1 MVFRWA
7 LVFVLLLLLLLLS
20 LCAVLR
26 RPLNLGV
33 AGWDQCPGGGAVMLA
48 SVVQCQ
54 KCHTACLALYPTCCP
69 PNTHILP
76 YAALYPASYAWFP
89 PPQPSSSK
97 SYLTPCADTSFSAF
111 SPSYTGVWWHPTSY
125 PSFCTDILT
134 YPTLNPAPVSFPPS
148 YAHISPVPSAPS
160 QHTPITSPSP
170 LIPPPTLFTSAF
182 SCTPKTS
189 TMISHAP
196 PSPPLS
202 SMPPPL
208 PMTLGGRGVSLK
220 VLEPDGDTKMEWM
233 VMNMDHFFSPSIQL
247 GTYMKDKY
255 VVPPNCEA
263 KIKKIIH
270 RLNQDKARWH
280 FRRSLFMNKIISTNL
295 LPLLVHV
302 KEEKGLMEATVKV
315 LQELMTPVECLMPTE
330 TMSQNHEGKRII
342 YELETAIVNAKK
354 LFLDTQV
361 TKAIV
366 DLMSSVLQDSKILTL
381 PECELINQCLLLVRN
396 LLHVS
401 SIQTPQQRAATFP
414 GPTASV
420 ANSSAAATPNLPVS
434 AGQQTGANTS
444 VLTEDQIMWNLFA
457 QRFDNILIQLL
468 TCNQQHL
475 WNITMVQLV
484 SLMYRDQQQG
494 TIRKLI
500 NEWLESSLPESSE
513 DDENN
518 PMSSS
523 SSDAISTSDP
533 VSDSSERLSPVDGM
547 AKKNKKIH
555 KMSSLQEDSD
565 LASGNKNL
573 HNLDS
578 CPDSGFCRTGSNID
592 SSLDESV
599 SDNSYRML
607 ALEKQEKEGSS
618 KGTITAWYPGEAL
631 PRLDAAGQAIEE
643 APAEEKKGLDGKTC
657 GDGEASSPKD
667 MYKIKIIRECEENES
682 DQGGN
687 EGGSEAS
694 SPVPS
699 EEQQSPI
706 TLEDSKPT
714 DPHLME
720 FLPGA
725 EAEEEPEAEP
735 ESEPV
740 PETEVGAE
748 PVAQLE
754 AGAEVEAE
762 AEVRVG
768 AEEKNIMAPLDP
780 VLINKQGEESF
791 PMRETHSPMD
801 EEEEEEEEEVRQ
813 PVKWPPNVE
822 ESGFSG
828 DSSEKKPPPQL
839 PKLHKNKPLVGQK
852 RSRHTMSQKL
862 LSDTQENNESSNST
876 GSECD
881 EGPHAKRP
889 HHQKPH
895 KMLSKPRPAK
905 MLQKALQERNIKR
918 TKLIKRK
925 ESNSIKAKALLHHH
939 PTPEDISN
947 LLKEFTVD
955 FMINGYSNLLQ
966 GLRLQV
972 MMPYQIDLDK
982 SHLLWL
988 ITYFLRFAVELDLE
1002 LSQICPVLCMD
1013 VACYL
1018 VYEGVVMQEELEQ
1031 AVRAGENNLLPHV
1044 RRLHLVVTALREFFV
1059 AFEIC
1064 LKREQSLLD
1073 ASHLFHIREELG
1085 TLVEMRQLFVLLIRM
1100 YRPGV
1105 LNLNYLQDLIT
1116 TNHRFLITQEANAP
1130 SHSLQCS
1137 FNLFHHIK
1145 QFATMDIMRQYS
1157 RLLENFNMND
1167 ETVNDCI
1174 FTMMHHIA
1182 GDLRNVNVLL
1192 QPSIL
1197 KVFMRIW
1204 KEGFELCGDW
1214 ADLIEYVLRK
1224 CTRIRIKHPDK
1235 EKSKNSHKPMV
1246 EAPGIDLSNED
1257 FDQLYNLYLATTS
1270 EQDLMDKIKEIC
1282 CDDSIEEPIK
1292 KEVIQ
1297 KLLARGFITNSEC
1310 SKLCA
1315 EIPIASHT
1323 HTDPEPA
1330 IPQHSQV
1337 EPLVANKSEGDVSL
1351 ECDVMQ
1357 VSSDSE
1363 DSSDIP
1369 SNLAHTTQ
1377 VTKMSTEEVTEKLDG
1392 MGSLKLASPP
1402 HAERLKPK
1410 QEEKPVETQ
1419 APSSEKSMDATFL
1432 FNEDSYDWDD
1442 NTTVAFLIDKL
1453 REEGYGSQ
1461 VVWLQKQILEAC
1473 YAKIRFMGTDLPRP
1487 EPVAFHFTLS
1497 NQSIPLIPW
1506 TSEQEEAFSSPTFR
1520 QLLAEL
1526 GFHLPSDTGK
1536 LYPRIP
1542 HFWCP
1547 EVLYMVAKRLGD
1559 ITDSVLRVPLEQM
1572 QLLMQHVRQMAL
1584 TGAMRVEGVP
1594 LEESFVNKRASSVD
1608 YDDSSEEV
1616 SDCSMENN
1624 RSGNSSPVSSIEEK
1638 LMPLAEGEPARST
1651 SLT

>member
-1 MVFRWA
+1 M
-7 LVFVLLLLLLLLS
+7 LS
-20 LCAVLR
+20 
-26 RPLNLGV
+26 
-33 AGWDQCPGGGAVMLA
+33 
-48 SVVQCQ
+48 SVVQYQ
-54 KCHTACLALYPTCCP
+54 KCHSACIALSPTCCP
-69 PNTHILP
+69 TNTHILP
-76 YAALYPASYAWFP
+76 YSTPYPEYQWLP
-89 PPQPSSSK
+89 PSKQYPTPHTDPSF
-97 SYLTPCADTSFSAF
+97 TSFTST
-111 SPSYTGVWWHPTSY
+111 SDPSTCAGN
-125 PSFCTDILT
+125 LN
-134 YPTLNPAPVSFPPS
+134 YPTLNPVPVSLSGSYTHTLHLSSPPDP
-148 YAHISPVPSAPS
+148 SPPP
-160 QHTPITSPSP
+160 PSPSP
-170 LIPPPTLFTSAF
+170 STPAL
-182 SCTPKTS
+182 SCTSDTPA
-189 TMISHAP
+189 MISHPP
-196 PSPPLS
+196 PSPPPS
-202 SMPPPL
+202 AMPPPL
-208 PMTLGGRGVSLK
+208 PVTLGGRGVSLK
-220 VLEPDGDTKMEWM
+220 VFEPGGDTKMEWM
-233 VMNMDHFFSPSIQL
+233 VMNMDHFFAPSIQL

-255 VVPPNCEA
+255 VVPPNCEGCWWSYIMETNMYEFNETDIRNRKCCYSRVDEDSINMLSLAGHLHQVFLTTTYEARRRRRRGRGRKDLRRNYCQVWRCERRLARLAELQLTHQQA
-263 KIKKIIH
+263 KIKIIIH

-280 FRRSLFMNKIISTNL
+280 FRRSLFMNKIISKNL

-401 SIQTPQQRAATFP
+401 SIQTSQQRA
-414 GPTASV
+414 PTTST
-420 ANSSAAATPNLPVS
+420 ANNSMAATPNLPVS
-434 AGQQTGANTS
+434 AGQQTGANTT

-565 LASGNKNL
+565 LASGNKTL

-607 ALEKQEKEGSS
+607 TLEKQEKESGG
-618 KGTITAWYPGEAL
+618 KGTITAWYPGDAP
-631 PRLDAAGQAIEE
+631 PRLDAVGQAIEE
-643 APAEEKKGLDGKTC
+643 VSAEEKKGLDGKTC
-657 GDGEASSPKD
+657 REASSPKD
-667 MYKIKIIRECEENES
+667 MYKIKIIGECEENES

-720 FLPGA
+720 FMPGEE
-725 EAEEEPEAEP
+725 EAEEEAVE
-735 ESEPV
+735 
-740 PETEVGAE
+740 
-748 PVAQLE
+748 L
-754 AGAEVEAE
+754 EAE
-762 AEVRVG
+762 AGTGMGAEAKVRAA
-768 AEEKNIMAPLDP
+768 AEEKSIMTPLDP
-780 VLINKQGEESF
+780 VLISKQGEESF
-791 PMRETHSPMD
+791 PLREMHSPMD
-801 EEEEEEEEEVRQ
+801 EEEEDVRQ

-1002 LSQICPVLCMD
+1002 LSQICPVLCVD

-1073 ASHLFHIREELG
+1073 ANHLFHMREELG

-1116 TNHRFLITQEANAP
+1116 TNHRFLITQEPNAP
-1130 SHSLQCS
+1130 SHSLHCS
-1137 FNLFHHIK
+1137 FNLFNHIK

-1323 HTDPEPA
+1323 HTNPEPA
-1330 IPQHSQV
+1330 TAQHSQV

-1363 DSSDIP
+1363 DSSDVP

-1377 VTKMSTEEVTEKLDG
+1377 VNKMSTEEVTEKLDG

-1410 QEEKPVETQ
+1410 QEEKSVETQ
-1419 APSSEKSMDATFL
+1419 APLSEKSMDVTFL

-1453 REEGYGSQ
+1453 REEGHGSQ

-1559 ITDSVLRVPLEQM
+1559 ITDSESSAVVLSQLFQCYVPQ
-1572 QLLMQHVRQMAL
+1572 AL
-1584 TGAMRVEGVP
+1584 
-1594 LEESFVNKRASSVD
+1594 SF
-1608 YDDSSEEV
+1608 
-1616 SDCSMENN
+1616 
-1624 RSGNSSPVSSIEEK
+1624 
-1638 LMPLAEGEPARST
+1638 
-1651 SLT
+1651 

>member
-1 MVFRWA
+1 MVS
-7 LVFVLLLLLLLLS
+7 V
-20 LCAVLR
+20 AVCGACQCECVTLYR
-26 RPLNLGV
+26 TYGPPLPL
-33 AGWDQCPGGGAVMLA
+33 QP
-48 SVVQCQ
+48 
-54 KCHTACLALYPTCCP
+54 Y
-69 PNTHILP
+69 P
-76 YAALYPASYAWFP
+76 YALTASPHPIP
-89 PPQPSSSK
+89 PPPPPPPLLHSLRQPHSPPHPCSSCSSSSSSSSMPSSPTPPVPPPPLSPPPSSPSPPPPPPSSS
-97 SYLTPCADTSFSAF
+97 YFS
-111 SPSYTGVWWHPTSY
+111 SSS
-125 PSFCTDILT
+125 
-134 YPTLNPAPVSFPPS
+134 NVS
-148 YAHISPVPSAPS
+148 
-160 QHTPITSPSP
+160 
-170 LIPPPTLFTSAF
+170 
-182 SCTPKTS
+182 
-189 TMISHAP
+189 
-196 PSPPLS
+196 
-202 SMPPPL
+202 
-208 PMTLGGRGVSLK
+208 RGA
-220 VLEPDGDTKMEWM
+220 KMEWM
-233 VMNMDHFFSPSIQL
+233 VMSMDRFFAPAIQL
-247 GTYMKDKY
+247 GTYMGDKY
-255 VVPPNCEA
+255 VVPPNCQA
-263 KIKKIIH
+263 KIKEIIH
-270 RLNQDKARWH
+270 RLNQDKSRWH
-280 FRRSLFMNKIISTNL
+280 FRRSLFMNKIISKNL

-302 KEEKGLMEATVKV
+302 KEERGLMEATIKV
-315 LQELMTPVECLMPTE
+315 LQELMTPVECLMPAE

-366 DLMSSVLQDSKILTL
+366 DLMSSVLQQESKVLSL

-401 SIQTPQQRAATFP
+401 SIVIPHHTPSYT
-414 GPTASV
+414 GPPTSAS
-420 ANSSAAATPNLPVS
+420 AGSASTTSSLPVS
-434 AGQQTGANTS
+434 TGQQGGTNQS
-444 VLTEDQIMWNLFA
+444 VLTEDQILWNLFA

-500 NEWLESSLPESSE
+500 NEWLESSLAESSE

-547 AKKNKKIH
+547 AAKEEKIH
-555 KMSSLQEDSD
+555 SMSSHHEDSD
-565 LASGNKNL
+565 RTSGNKKL

-578 CPDSGFCRTGSNID
+578 CPDSGFCRSGSNID

-607 ALEKQEKEGSS
+607 RLEKQGTGGS
-618 KGTITAWYPGEAL
+618 GGRAMAGWYPGET
-631 PRLDAAGQAIEE
+631 AGLETATPMTGE
-643 APAEEKKGLDGKTC
+643 APGEKRVDSKTC
-657 GDGEASSPKD
+657 RDREANSPKNIYEMKSVGD
-667 MYKIKIIRECEENES
+667 SEENES
-682 DQGGN
+682 DRAGC
-687 EGGSEAS
+687 EGGSEGS

-706 TLEDSKPT
+706 PLDTKTS

-720 FLPGA
+720 FLAQAEPNAESRELDGKVRVEPKA
-725 EAEEEPEAEP
+725 EAERKDAVTPTEPILITKEDKEP
-735 ESEPV
+735 F
-740 PETEVGAE
+740 
-748 PVAQLE
+748 
-754 AGAEVEAE
+754 
-762 AEVRVG
+762 
-768 AEEKNIMAPLDP
+768 PLRDA
-780 VLINKQGEESF
+780 L
-791 PMRETHSPMD
+791 SPM
-801 EEEEEEEEEVRQ
+801 EEEEKPVGQ

-822 ESGFSG
+822 ESGSSG

-839 PKLHKNKPLVGQK
+839 PKLHKNKPLAGQK

-905 MLQKALQERNIKR
+905 MLQKALQERNVKR

-955 FMINGYSNLLQ
+955 FMMNGYSNLLQ

-972 MMPYQIDLDK
+972 MLPYQIDLDK

-1002 LSQICPVLCMD
+1002 LSQICPVLCVD

-1018 VYEGVVMQEELEQ
+1018 VYEGVLMQEELER
-1031 AVRAGENNLLPHV
+1031 AVRLGENNLLPHV
-1044 RRLHLVVTALREFFV
+1044 RRLHLVVTALREFFI
-1059 AFEIC
+1059 ALEIC
-1064 LKREQSLLD
+1064 LKKEQSLLD
-1073 ASHLFHIREELG
+1073 AKHLLNIKEELG
-1085 TLVEMRQLFVLLIRM
+1085 QLVEIRQLFLLLIRT

-1116 TNHRFLITQEANAP
+1116 TNHRFLTTQEACSP
-1130 SHSLQCS
+1130 SLPTPYS
-1137 FNLFHHIK
+1137 FNLFNHIK
-1145 QFATMDIMRQYS
+1145 LFATMDIMRQYS
-1157 RLLENFNMND
+1157 RLLENFNVND
-1167 ETVNDCI
+1167 EMVNDCI

-1197 KVFMRIW
+1197 RVFLRIW
-1204 KEGFELCGDW
+1204 REGFELCGDW

-1224 CTRIRIKHPDK
+1224 CTRVRIEHPDK
-1235 EKSKNSHKPMV
+1235 KENKNPHKPVV

-1292 KEVIQ
+1292 KE
-1297 KLLARGFITNSEC
+1297 
-1310 SKLCA
+1310 
-1315 EIPIASHT
+1315 ASHV
-1323 HTDPEPA
+1323 HIPPA
-1330 IPQHSQV
+1330 PSLPQLPHA
-1337 EPLVANKSEGDVSL
+1337 EPLVTNKSEGDISL

-1363 DSSDIP
+1363 DSSDDQP
-1369 SNLAHTTQ
+1369 NMPPPCK
-1377 VTKMSTEEVTEKLDG
+1377 VTREDVTDKLDG
-1392 MGSLKLASPP
+1392 MENLKLASPP
-1402 HAERLKPK
+1402 HPQRSKPPPSYQK
-1410 QEEKPVETQ
+1410 QDEKPADSKDSFMCNQE
-1419 APSSEKSMDATFL
+1419 PLSEKGSVEGNFI
-1432 FNEDSYDWDD
+1432 FNEDSTDWED
-1442 NTTVAFLIDKL
+1442 NTAVAFLIDKL
-1453 REEGYGSQ
+1453 KEEGYGSQ
-1461 VVWLQKQILEAC
+1461 VQWLQKQLLEAC
-1473 YAKIRFMGTDLPRP
+1473 YAKVKFVGTDIPRA
-1487 EPVAFHFTLS
+1487 EPIAFHFTLS

-1520 QLLAEL
+1520 QLLGEL

-1536 LYPRIP
+1536 LFPRIP

-1547 EVLYMVAKRLGD
+1547 DVLFMVAKRLGD
-1559 ITDSVLRVPLEQM
+1559 ITQSVLKVPLDHM
-1572 QLLMQHVRQMAL
+1572 QILMQHVRQMAL
-1584 TGAMRVEGVP
+1584 TGAMRVEGMQV
-1594 LEESFVNKRASSVD
+1594 EESLINKGVSSVD
-1608 YDDSSEEV
+1608 FDDFSEEV

-1624 RSGNSSPVSSIEEK
+1624 RSGNSSPVSSLEEK
-1638 LMPLAEGEPARST
+1638 LAPLPEGEAVRST
-1651 SLT
+1651 GLT

>member
-1 MVFRWA
+1 
-7 LVFVLLLLLLLLS
+7 
-20 LCAVLR
+20 
-26 RPLNLGV
+26 
-33 AGWDQCPGGGAVMLA
+33 
-48 SVVQCQ
+48 
-54 KCHTACLALYPTCCP
+54 
-69 PNTHILP
+69 
-76 YAALYPASYAWFP
+76 
-89 PPQPSSSK
+89 
-97 SYLTPCADTSFSAF
+97 
-111 SPSYTGVWWHPTSY
+111 
-125 PSFCTDILT
+125 
-134 YPTLNPAPVSFPPS
+134 
-148 YAHISPVPSAPS
+148 
-160 QHTPITSPSP
+160 
-170 LIPPPTLFTSAF
+170 
-182 SCTPKTS
+182 
-189 TMISHAP
+189 
-196 PSPPLS
+196 
-202 SMPPPL
+202 
-208 PMTLGGRGVSLK
+208 
-220 VLEPDGDTKMEWM
+220 MEWM
-233 VMNMDHFFSPSIQL
+233 VMNMDHFFAPSIQL

-263 KIKKIIH
+263 KIKIIIH

-315 LQELMTPVECLMPTE
+315 LQELMTPVECLMPME

-401 SIQTPQQRAATFP
+401 SIQTPQHRAPTYP
-414 GPTASV
+414 GTTASV
-420 ANSSAAATPNLPVS
+420 TNSSAAAAPNLPVS
-434 AGQQTGANTS
+434 ASQQTGANTT

-555 KMSSLQEDSD
+555 KISSLQEDSD

-607 ALEKQEKEGSS
+607 TLEKQGKEGGD
-618 KGTITAWYPGEAL
+618 KGTITAWYPGEAP
-631 PRLDAAGQAIEE
+631 PRLDAVGQTIEE
-643 APAEEKKGLDGKTC
+643 APVEEKKGLDGKTC
-657 GDGEASSPKD
+657 RDGEATSPKD
-667 MYKIKIIRECEENES
+667 MYKMKIIGECEENES

-720 FLPGA
+720 FLPGEEEVEEEA
-725 EAEEEPEAEP
+725 EAELEPEGEQ
-735 ESEPV
+735 V
-740 PETEVGAE
+740 PEVGAE
-748 PVAQLE
+748 PEAQL
-754 AGAEVEAE
+754 EAE
-762 AEVRVG
+762 AEVGPEAKMRVE
-768 AEEKNIMAPLDP
+768 AEEKSIMAPLDP
-780 VLINKQGEESF
+780 VLMNKQGEESF
-791 PMRETHSPMD
+791 PLRETHSPM
-801 EEEEEEEEEVRQ
+801 EEEEEEEEVRQ

-852 RSRHTMSQKL
+852 RSRHSMSQKL

-1002 LSQICPVLCMD
+1002 LSQICPVLCAD

-1044 RRLHLVVTALREFFV
+1044 RRLHLVVTALREFYV

-1073 ASHLFHIREELG
+1073 ASHLLHIREELG

-1116 TNHRFLITQEANAP
+1116 TNHRFLITQEAHTSSP
-1130 SHSLQCS
+1130 SLQCS
-1137 FNLFHHIK
+1137 FNLFNHIK

-1204 KEGFELCGDW
+1204 REGFELCGDW

-1235 EKSKNSHKPMV
+1235 EKSKNPHKPMV

-1323 HTDPEPA
+1323 HTDPEPT

-1363 DSSDIP
+1363 DSSDVP

-1377 VTKMSTEEVTEKLDG
+1377 VNKMSTEEVTEKLDG

-1402 HAERLKPK
+1402 HAEKLKLK

-1419 APSSEKSMDATFL
+1419 APLSEKSMDATFL

-1461 VVWLQKQILEAC
+1461 VVWLQKQILETC

-1559 ITDSVLRVPLEQM
+1559 ITDSVLRVPLERM

-1584 TGAMRVEGVP
+1584 TGAMRVKGVP
-1594 LEESFVNKRASSVD
+1594 LEESFVNKRAASID

>member
-1 MVFRWA
+1 
-7 LVFVLLLLLLLLS
+7 
-20 LCAVLR
+20 
-26 RPLNLGV
+26 
-33 AGWDQCPGGGAVMLA
+33 
-48 SVVQCQ
+48 
-54 KCHTACLALYPTCCP
+54 
-69 PNTHILP
+69 
-76 YAALYPASYAWFP
+76 
-89 PPQPSSSK
+89 
-97 SYLTPCADTSFSAF
+97 
-111 SPSYTGVWWHPTSY
+111 
-125 PSFCTDILT
+125 
-134 YPTLNPAPVSFPPS
+134 
-148 YAHISPVPSAPS
+148 
-160 QHTPITSPSP
+160 
-170 LIPPPTLFTSAF
+170 
-182 SCTPKTS
+182 
-189 TMISHAP
+189 
-196 PSPPLS
+196 
-202 SMPPPL
+202 
-208 PMTLGGRGVSLK
+208 
-220 VLEPDGDTKMEWM
+220 MEWM
-233 VMNMDHFFSPSIQL
+233 VMNMDRFFSPTIQL
-247 GTYMKDKY
+247 GHNLGDKY
-255 VVPPNCEA
+255 VVPPNCQA
-263 KIKKIIH
+263 KINEIIH

-280 FRRSLFMNKIISTNL
+280 FRRSLFMNKIISKNL

-302 KEEKGLMEATVKV
+302 KEEKGLMEATVRV

-342 YELETAIVNAKK
+342 YELESAIVNSKK

-361 TKAIV
+361 TKALV
-366 DLMSSVLQDSKILTL
+366 DLMSSVLQESKILSL
-381 PECELINQCLLLVRN
+381 PECELINQCLLLIRN

-401 SIQTPQQRAATFP
+401 SIPTPHRRPSF
-414 GPTASV
+414 TAPPPSTTTGSSTTGSTMSV
-420 ANSSAAATPNLPVS
+420 NS
-434 AGQQTGANTS
+434 GQQSGTNPS
-444 VLTEDQIMWNLFA
+444 VITEDQIMWNLFA

-547 AKKNKKIH
+547 ANKEGKIH
-555 KMSSLQEDSD
+555 MSNLQEDSD
-565 LASGNKNL
+565 HTSETKKM

-578 CPDSGFCRTGSNID
+578 CQDSGFCRSGSNMD
-592 SSLDESV
+592 SSVDESV

-607 ALEKQEKEGSS
+607 PVEKQVTEGSGG
-618 KGTITAWYPGEAL
+618 GTIGGWYPEEA
-631 PRLDAAGQAIEE
+631 PAGLNTTNQVIEE
-643 APAEEKKGLDGKTC
+643 APAEGEKASHGKTC
-657 GDGEASSPKD
+657 TTGEASSPKD
-667 MYKIKIIRECEENES
+667 MYEMKSVGECEENES
-682 DQGGN
+682 DQCGN
-687 EGGSEAS
+687 EGGSEGS

-699 EEQQSPI
+699 EEQQQSPI
-706 TLEDSKPT
+706 PLEDAKTSV
-714 DPHLME
+714 PHLME
-720 FLPGA
+720 FLPGEG
-725 EAEEEPEAEP
+725 EAEEEVEP
-735 ESEPV
+735 E
-740 PETEVGAE
+740 
-748 PVAQLE
+748 L
-754 AGAEVEAE
+754 
-762 AEVRVG
+762 
-768 AEEKNIMAPLDP
+768 EEKNTLVPLDP
-780 VLINKQGEESF
+780 ILIDKQDDGSF
-791 PMRETHSPMD
+791 PLREELSPM
-801 EEEEEEEEEVRQ
+801 EQEEEVQPVGQ

-822 ESGFSG
+822 ESGSSG

-895 KMLSKPRPAK
+895 KMLSKPRPVK
-905 MLQKALQERNIKR
+905 MLQKALQERNVKR

-939 PTPEDISN
+939 PTSEDISN

-955 FMINGYSNLLQ
+955 FMMNGYSNLLQ

-1031 AVRAGENNLLPHV
+1031 AMRAGENNLLPHV

-1059 AFEIC
+1059 AYEIC
-1064 LKREQSLLD
+1064 LKKEQCFID
-1073 ASHLFHIREELG
+1073 AKHFQHIREELG
-1085 TLVEMRQLFVLLIRM
+1085 QLAEVRQLFVLLIRM

-1105 LNLNYLQDLIT
+1105 LNLNYLQDLVI
-1116 TNHRFLITQEANAP
+1116 TNHRFLTTQEGSSLPEAP
-1130 SHSLQCS
+1130 QHP
-1137 FNLFHHIK
+1137 FNLFNHIK

-1197 KVFMRIW
+1197 KVFLRIW
-1204 KEGFELCGDW
+1204 REGFELCGDW

-1235 EKSKNSHKPMV
+1235 EKSKDSHKPLV
-1246 EAPGIDLSNED
+1246 EVPGIDLSNED

-1315 EIPIASHT
+1315 EIPTANHAYPSPIPT
-1323 HTDPEPA
+1323 

-1337 EPLVANKSEGDVSL
+1337 EPLVTNKSEGGLSI

-1357 VSSDSE
+1357 VSSDE
-1363 DSSDIP
+1363 DSSDISANLP
-1369 SNLAHTTQ
+1369 PTNQSNKMTT
-1377 VTKMSTEEVTEKLDG
+1377 EDVTEKLDG

-1402 HAERLKPK
+1402 HHQRLNLPPPEPR
-1410 QEEKPVETQ
+1410 QEEKPVDTQ
-1419 APSSEKSMDATFL
+1419 APPSEKGSVEGNFL
-1432 FNEDSYDWDD
+1432 CDDSTDWDD
-1442 NTTVAFLIDKL
+1442 NTAVAFLIEKL
-1453 REEGYGSQ
+1453 REEGHGSQ
-1461 VVWLQKQILEAC
+1461 VLWLQKQILEAC
-1473 YAKIRFMGTDLPRP
+1473 YAKIRFVGSDIPRP

-1520 QLLAEL
+1520 QLLGEL

-1536 LYPRIP
+1536 LFPRIP

-1547 EVLYMVAKRLGD
+1547 EVLFMVARRLGD

-1572 QLLMQHVRQMAL
+1572 QTLMQHVREIAL
-1584 TGAMRVEGVP
+1584 TGAVKVQGMQ
-1594 LEESFVNKRASSVD
+1594 LEEAFIKTGNSSID
-1608 YDDSSEEV
+1608 YDDSSEEL

-1624 RSGNSSPVSSIEEK
+1624 RSGNSSPVSSLEEK
-1638 LMPLAEGEPARST
+1638 LSPLLDGETTRST